1 LFVTRSD
8 IYRPI
13 VFSPSV
19 PYVARTF
26 ADSGSADANESKAGW
41 IEGAAI
47 LFAVI
52 VVVMVTSFND
62 WQKERQFRGLQSK
75 IEMEHKFSTLR
86 AGQIEQ
92 VPVADL
98 VVGDMCLV
106 KYGQLYNDFSTRFYS
121 QRLLQASRDRS

>member
-1 LFVTRSD
+1 MFLS
-8 IYRPI
+8 
-13 VFSPSV
+13 
-19 PYVARTF
+19 VARTF
-26 ADSGSADANESKAGW
+26 TDDSSADPNESKAGW

-75 IEMEHKFSTLR
+75 IEMEHRFSTLR
-86 AGQIEQ
+86 AGQIQQ

-98 VVGDMCLV
+98 VVGDICLV
-106 KYGQLYNDFSTRFYS
+106 KYGQCRTNDFLRDFTEAF
-121 QRLLQASRDRS
+121 ASIRQSIIFRNITVTVLTNAKLD